1 MSRALP
7 PTPPMSR
14 VERQRLRRERAARAQ
29 RAEALAKR
37 ASDRAQR
44 AEVQRLLCV
53 LREQAAY
60 LTADPR
66 GLANCPEMRDLIAT
80 ARDYGRGHFQVR
92 GGRFSVKPG
101 PLTCRIYEPRGHLVS
116 FWDLP

>member
-7 PTPPMSR
+7 PPPRMPR
-14 VERQRLRRERAARAQ
+14 AERQRLRRERASRAQ
-29 RAEALAKR
+29 RAEALAKQ
-37 ASDRAQR
+37 ADDRAQR
-44 AEVQRLLCV
+44 AEVRRLFCL

-66 GLANCPEMRDLIAT
+66 GLANCPDMRDLIAT
-80 ARDYGRGHFQVR
+80 ARGYGRGHFQFR
-92 GGRFSVKPG
+92 GGRISVKPG
-101 PLTCRIYEPRGHLVS
+101 PLTSRIYEPRGHLVS